1 MKKYATNRIVWID
14 LETTGLDPDH
24 GRILEIAIVVTDGDL
39 HALGTITW
47 VFAMHPDDLKAARAS
62 GEIGKAVWDMHTDS
76 GLLEDVRRAWSVE
89 APTISDGKFA
99 SFLDQHDARGAP
111 LGGNS
116 PHFDRRWIRA
126 LMPQLH
132 TALGYRNI
140 DVSTILQLLDT
151 WGVDLPDR
159 PSDHIPHRAM
169 PDITRSI
176 DIARAFRRFAIKDL
190 AAVK

>member
-14 LETTGLDPDH
+14 LETTGLDPRH

-39 HALGTITW
+39 KALGTTTQ
-47 VFAMHPDDLKAARAS
+47 VFAAHPDVLREERDRGGIS
-62 GEIGKAVWDMHTDS
+62 QAVWSMHTDS
-76 GLLEDVRRAWSVE
+76 GLLEDVRRAWSAE
-89 APTISDGKFA
+89 APMISDGKLADFI
-99 SFLDQHDARGAP
+99 DQHDARGAP

-140 DVSTILQLLDT
+140 DVSTILQLLASWD
-151 WGVDLPDR
+151 VDLPER

-176 DIARAFRRFAIKDL
+176 DIARAFRSLVLKDL

>member
-14 LETTGLDPDH
+14 LETTGLDPGH

-39 HALGTITW
+39 KALGSHTQ
-47 VFAMHPDDLKAARAS
+47 VFAVHPDDLLAEKSSGGIAS
-62 GEIGKAVWDMHTDS
+62 AVWEMHTRS
-76 GLLEDVRRAWSVE
+76 GLLDDVQFAWAEE
-89 APTISDGKFA
+89 APTISDGKLA

-126 LMPQLH
+126 QMPQLH